1 MQAEPVRPAVHR
13 VNTAIGEVNDQ
24 GKMGAGSTFQL
35 ATSDKCV
42 IEMHVSRATNVLGV
56 GEILDRRDEQP
67 EQERRRLRNV
77 SGVS

>member
-24 GKMGAGSTFQL
+24 GKMGAESTFQL

-42 IEMHVSRATNVLGV
+42 IEMHVSRATNVLGG
-56 GEILDRRDEQP
+56 GEID
-67 EQERRRLRNV
+67 
-77 SGVS
+77 